1 MSTARPLPACGQ
13 GLTDTQLLF
22 ISHHTELCRND
33 FCLFPIVNY
42 ILDNRRNK
50 RYFYNRKTKTR
61 TGDGSPVDMSNHIQ

>member
-1 MSTARPLPACGQ
+1 MSG
-13 GLTDTQLLF
+13 
-22 ISHHTELCRND
+22 EKD
-33 FCLFPIVNY
+33 FY

>member
-1 MSTARPLPACGQ
+1 MRDKG
-13 GLTDTQLLF
+13 GRIDVR
-22 ISHHTELCRND
+22 EKD
-33 FCLFPIVNY
+33 FY